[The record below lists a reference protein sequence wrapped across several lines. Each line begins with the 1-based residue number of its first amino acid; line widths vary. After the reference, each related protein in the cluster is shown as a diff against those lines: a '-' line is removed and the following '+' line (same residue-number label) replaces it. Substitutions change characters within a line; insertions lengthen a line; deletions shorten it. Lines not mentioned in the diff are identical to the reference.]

1 MAIHSN
7 LNLGVVA
14 SFLLAA
20 TLPLCAA
27 PKGTL
32 NIGHLT
38 TLTGL
43 GSYIGPA
50 AAGALEDEAAKI
62 NAAGGING
70 WNLKIITY
78 DGAGH
83 PADSVAA
90 AKRLIDQD
98 KVVGIVGPSF
108 SGAGIPMA
116 KIADDSKVPIIAT
129 TATNVNVTV
138 DLSGKVH
145 PYMFRVCFIDPY
157 QGTALADYCYNKL
170 GKRNAAFITDVASPY
185 TVALHQF
192 FRERFEKL
200 GGKIVCDEG
209 YNKGDQEFRAQ
220 LAKVKASK
228 ADVLVS
234 CGDNYKDPGLIAKQA
249 KALNVTCQMI
259 GGDGWMVEEILPY
272 AGKELDGAFFTCV
285 AYVDDP
291 NFSAFKATYAK
302 NHPGKE
308 ANIWGF
314 LGLDC
319 LKIMENAIK
328 VVTANNAPWS
338 QEKFRDA
345 IEATKDLPVFTAAK
359 FTFDKATH
367 NPLNKPVILLQIK
380 DGKFKYLESYAPKS

>member
-1 MAIHSN
+1 MKFSSRHC
-7 LNLGVVA
+7 LGVLSGA
-14 SFLLAA
+14 LLS
-20 TLPLCAA
+20 TLLPLSAA
-27 PKGTL
+27 SKGTL
-32 NIGHLT
+32 VIGHVT
-38 TLTGL
+38 TLTGSD
-43 GSYIGPA
+43 SYIGPGA
-50 AAGALEDEAAKI
+50 VPALEDEVAKI

-70 WNLKIITY
+70 WNLKVISY
-78 DGAGH
+78 DGQSL
-83 PADSVAA
+83 PAECVAVT
-90 AKRLIDQD
+90 KRLIDQD
-98 KVVGIVGPSF
+98 KVIGIIGPSF

-129 TATNVNVTV
+129 TATNINVTI
-138 DLSGKVH
+138 DQSGKIH

-170 GKRNAAFITDVASPY
+170 GKRRAAFITDVASPY

-192 FRERFEKL
+192 FRERFTKL
-200 GGKIVCDEG
+200 GGQIVCDEG

-291 NFSAFKATYAK
+291 NFSVFKATYAK

-314 LGLDC
+314 LGLDG

>member
-1 MAIHSN
+1 MAFTST
-7 LNLGVVA
+7 LKLGMA
-14 SFLLAA
+14 SLLLAA
-20 TLPLCAA
+20 LPLSAA
-27 PKGTL
+27 SKGTL
-32 NIGHLT
+32 VIGHVT
-38 TLTGL
+38 TLTG
-43 GSYIGPA
+43 SDAYIGPGA
-50 AAGALEDEAAKI
+50 VPALEDEVARI

-70 WNLKIITY
+70 WNLKVISY
-78 DGAGH
+78 DGQSL
-83 PADSVAA
+83 PAECVAVT
-90 AKRLIDQD
+90 KRLIDQD
-98 KVVGIVGPSF
+98 KVIGIIGPSF

-116 KIADDSKVPIIAT
+116 KIADDSKVPTIAT

-138 DLSGKVH
+138 DQSGKVH

-170 GKRNAAFITDVASPY
+170 GKRSAAFITDVASPY

-200 GGKIVCDEG
+200 GGKIVVDEG

-249 KALNVTCQMI
+249 KAMRLDVQII
-259 GGDGWMVEEILPY
+259 GGDGWMVDEILPY

-285 AYVDDP
+285 AFTEDP
-291 NFSAFKATYAK
+291 NFAKFSADFKAKHK
-302 NHPGKE
+302 NLP
-308 ANIWGF
+308 NIWGF
-314 LGLDC
+314 LGLDA
-319 LKIMENAIK
+319 LMIMENAIK
-328 VVTANNAPWS
+328 QVTANNAPWS

-345 IEATKDLPVFTAAK
+345 IAATKNLPVFTAK
-359 FTFDKATH
+359 SFTFDPATH
-367 NPLNKPVILLQIK
+367 NPLNKPVILIQIK